1 MKQLSLKSINDKA
14 PLEVSLT
21 TSGTFTFGTEKA
33 RYIVGFVEDYAIL
46 DSGVYQ
52 FFIENISGA
61 KNTLSTKVFQTIV
74 SIIEEFFKKNDS
86 AMLYIC
92 DTADGKQSAR
102 DRLFAMWF
110 NCYEGHFSYTLSRV
124 SICIDGI
131 SYYASLL
138 ISNSNPSYGKILN
151 AFINFASGFSDKVEN
166 I

>member
-21 TSGTFTFGTEKA
+21 TSGTF
-33 RYIVGFVEDYAIL
+33 
-46 DSGVYQ
+46 
-52 FFIENISGA
+52 
-61 KNTLSTKVFQTIV
+61 
-74 SIIEEFFKKNDS
+74 
-86 AMLYIC
+86 
-92 DTADGKQSAR
+92 
-102 DRLFAMWF
+102 
-110 NCYEGHFSYTLSRV
+110 TLSRV

-151 AFINFASGFSDKVEN
+151 AFNNFASGFSYKVEN